1 MFTARNTCNGIDDEA
16 EECPEESR
24 DHCKRPSQGLDRKTS
39 GVCIG
44 YIICAS
50 GVALELIR

>member
-44 YIICAS
+44 YIVCAS